1 MLYRRKYKIKI
12 FIISLAIIIVGVFI
26 YLLNNTISNI
36 KSDERKQVMLWA
48 EAVQRRYALV
58 DYTNNLFEKLALD
71 ERTKA
76 EIWSEAQHL
85 ILKENN
91 PDFLTFLLKVL
102 RSNKNIPI
110 ILTDSHDKIIASIN
124 SDFSL
129 EIGAQ
134 MPDSIRSYFTKYPP
148 IPITYDNKPIN
159 YLYYTDSRLFSDL
172 QDVMNN
178 MIRSF
183 IEEVVKNSVSVPVL
197 ITSADSTTV
206 IAYGN
211 LNPNRIA
218 NPQNLE
224 QTIQEMSE
232 YNVPIA
238 ITNNNAIVSY
248 IFYEDSLL
256 ITRLTY
262 YPYILILI
270 SISLLILTYYAFRSS
285 QKYEQ
290 NQVWVGMSKE
300 TAHQLGTPISS
311 LMAWIELL
319 EQQNIDK
326 EIIYELNKDIQRLE
340 TITERFSKIGSKPH
354 VQTED
359 IYTVIYHAIEYMK
372 QRSSS
377 KISYSISA
385 LQKNIKVPLNIS
397 LFEWVIENICKN
409 AIDAMEGVGSIT
421 IYISTTSKRI
431 NIDIE
436 DSGKGIQRNMFSQVF
451 KPGFSTKTRGWGL
464 GLSLA
469 KRIIEEYHNGKIFV
483 KNSEINKGTV
493 FRISL
498 PHV

>member
-1 MLYRRKYKIKI
+1 
-12 FIISLAIIIVGVFI
+12 
-26 YLLNNTISNI
+26 
-36 KSDERKQVMLWA
+36 
-48 EAVQRRYALV
+48 
-58 DYTNNLFEKLALD
+58 
-71 ERTKA
+71 
-76 EIWSEAQHL
+76 
-85 ILKENN
+85 
-91 PDFLTFLLKVL
+91 
-102 RSNKNIPI
+102 
-110 ILTDSHDKIIASIN
+110 
-124 SDFSL
+124 
-129 EIGAQ
+129 

-159 YLYYTDSRLFSDL
+159 YLYYTDSRLFSEL

-178 MIRSF
+178 MVRSF
-183 IEEVVKNSVSVPVL
+183 IEEVVQNSVSVPVL

-270 SISLLILTYYAFRSS
+270 SLSLLILTYYAFRSS

-326 EIIYELNKDIQRLE
+326 EIVYELNKDIQRLQ

-385 LQKNIKVPLNIS
+385 LEKNIKVPLNIS

-409 AIDAMEGVGSIT
+409 AIDAMEGVGNIT
-421 IYISTTSKRI
+421 IYISTTSKYVT
-431 NIDIE
+431 IDVE
-436 DSGKGIQRNMFSQVF
+436 DSGKGMQRNMFSQIF